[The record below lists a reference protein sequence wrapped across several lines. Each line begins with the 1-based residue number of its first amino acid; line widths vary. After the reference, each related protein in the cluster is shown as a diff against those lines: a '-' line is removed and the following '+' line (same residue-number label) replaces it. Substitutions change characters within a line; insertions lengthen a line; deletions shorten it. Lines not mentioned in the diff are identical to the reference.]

1 MINWGTSFGLCADR
15 GECSAHSQGHLS
27 VSRKILFGMLLLA
40 SFTGCDQAPAPA
52 PAQENGTKHSSGDVR
67 LVRLPPDGVIRSGV
81 TVTPV
86 ERTSFRTYR
95 TFPGVV
101 RPNEH
106 ALANITTLVR
116 GRVAEVYADLGQM
129 VKPDQLLAVLHS
141 SDLGLAQA
149 AYLRARARRH
159 VAEQAYQ
166 RAEYLYKEKVIG
178 QAEAQRREGEMIG
191 VRAETLE
198 AREGLRLLGMTD
210 KEVETLERTQKIRS
224 QVPIVAPFA
233 GRVIARDLTKG
244 EVVETTHKLFVVADL
259 STLWVLGNV
268 SEKDI
273 SFMQRAAAVPN
284 QPVEVHVA
292 AYPDQVFQGTV
303 SYVGDVIDIATRTMA
318 VRLILD
324 NSDGHLKP
332 EMFATVRVPSEP
344 TSEVL
349 VVPEAAIQRDQDRTF
364 VFVQKESGVY
374 EARTVKLG
382 EKNGT
387 FAEILDGVQEGEVVV
402 KEGAFTLKSELLKPK
417 D

>member
-1 MINWGTSFGLCADR
+1 MVIASGRCTNRCERHARPRGRLSATSRVF
-15 GECSAHSQGHLS
+15 
-27 VSRKILFGMLLLA
+27 FGMFLLV
-40 SFTGCDQAPAPA
+40 SFTSCDRTPAPA
-52 PAQENGTKHSSGDVR
+52 PAEENGTNRSAGEVR
-67 LVRLPPDGVIRSGV
+67 LVRLPPDEVTRSGV
-81 TVTPV
+81 TVEPV
-86 ERTSFRTYR
+86 GRTTFRTYR

-116 GRVAEVYADLGQM
+116 GRVAEVHADLGQM
-129 VKPDQLLAVLHS
+129 VKPHQLLAVLHS
-141 SDLGLAQA
+141 GDLGLAQS
-149 AYLRARARRH
+149 AYLKARARRH

-191 VRAETLE
+191 VRAETQE
-198 AREGLRLLGMTD
+198 AREGLRLLGMSD
-210 KEVETLERTQKIRS
+210 KEINTLERTQTIRS
-224 QVPIVAPFA
+224 QVAIVAPFA

-259 STLWVLGNV
+259 STVWVLGNI

-273 SFMQRAAAVPN
+273 SYMQRAAAVPN
-284 QPVEVHVA
+284 QPVEVFVT
-292 AYPDQVFQGTV
+292 AYPDEVFQGTV
-303 SYVGDVIDIATRTMA
+303 SYVGDVLDTATRTMA

-324 NSDGHLKP
+324 NSNGHLKP
-332 EMFATVRVPSEP
+332 EMFATIRVSSEP
-344 TSEVL
+344 ESGVL
-349 VVPEAAIQRDQDRTF
+349 VVPEAAVQHDRDNSF
-364 VFVQKESGVY
+364 VFVQKDPGVF
-374 EARTVKLG
+374 EARTIKLG

-387 FAEILDGVQEGEVVV
+387 FAEILDGVQEGETVV